1 MIKVGKEILDHKL
14 KNELSAELIVKQVYF
29 DQMLRQATYVEVEKK
44 EVSNERDAIPDHH
57 ADEMLH
63 SIQASGGQFTPDNYP
78 VTDDDRQERDANG
91 TMIVSFSQLAWQNDS
106 YSLHESQEE
115 IQSTV
120 LADQCSYKSI
130 KKAEV
135 LTESGEELGKVK
147 EIVIEESGRIEG
159 FELSEGFLSDFLSSD
174 QPFLKL
180 DEAMK
185 YQHGKII
192 VPTDYHHTIRKA

>member
-14 KNELSAELIVKQVYF
+14 KNESSAELVVKQVYF
-29 DQMLRQATYVEVEKK
+29 DQTLRRATYVEVEKK
-44 EVSNERDAIPDHH
+44 EISNEKDAVPDHH

-78 VTDDDRQERDANG
+78 VTDDDRKERDAKES
-91 TMIVSFSQLAWQNDS
+91 MIVSFSQLSWQNDG
-106 YSLHESQEE
+106 YLLRESQDE
-115 IQSTV
+115 IQATV
-120 LADQCSYKSI
+120 LADQCSNKSLI
-130 KKAEV
+130 KAGI

-147 EIVIEESGRIEG
+147 EIVIDKSGRVEG

-180 DEAMK
+180 DEAVK

-192 VPTDYHHTIRKA
+192 VPTDYHHTIKKA

>member
-120 LADQCSYKSI
+120 LAHQCSYKSI